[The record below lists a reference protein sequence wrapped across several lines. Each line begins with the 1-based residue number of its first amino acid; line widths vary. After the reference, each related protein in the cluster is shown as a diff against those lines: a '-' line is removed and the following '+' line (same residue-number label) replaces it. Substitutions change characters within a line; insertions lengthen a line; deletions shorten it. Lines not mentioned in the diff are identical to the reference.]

1 MDMSDG
7 MPHSISTQLQIF
19 SLVTTNQFQYI
30 AEPIK
35 IYICTKMFLIIC
47 TVNSRKVK
55 ETNLR
60 EFFVIFS
67 PIETVHKKEIIIIMM
82 IYNWR
87 HNTALPLLCLTVN

>member
-1 MDMSDG
+1 M
-7 MPHSISTQLQIF
+7 
-19 SLVTTNQFQYI
+19 
-30 AEPIK
+30 
-35 IYICTKMFLIIC
+35 
-47 TVNSRKVK
+47 NSRKVK